1 MAIKPRRR
9 AVHFVL
15 RAGTRWP
22 GGICVRTGPS
32 ARTRVDQR
40 RERDTSH
47 GACGLSCLPQET
59 EEGWRAARVDGR
71 LGFRTRGKCCT
82 STYVP
87 RMPAS
92 LLLVVRAGTKQC
104 ARRQL
109 GDGEGV
115 RGLGPLRRRGRAH
128 RRSLTSTVPVSGRA
142 PRGMIS
148 TVCVLLRGRA
158 LPRPAAPRGNVDRE
172 DEGRRAAA
180 GTRQGIRR
188 VVAGAAW
195 LRPLAGAHVCGAP
208 ASEESNSATASETSL
223 AVVRGSGVHAVEG

>member
-92 LLLVVRAGTKQC
+92 SCWSCGRVRSSAH
-104 ARRQL
+104 
-109 GDGEGV
+109 EGNWV
-115 RGLGPLRRRGRAH
+115 MAKACEGLGRFGGVAVRTAEASH
-128 RRSLTSTVPVSGRA
+128 RRCPCREG
-142 PRGMIS
+142 
-148 TVCVLLRGRA
+148 
-158 LPRPAAPRGNVDRE
+158 RPAA
-172 DEGRRAAA
+172 
-180 GTRQGIRR
+180 
-188 VVAGAAW
+188 
-195 LRPLAGAHVCGAP
+195 
-208 ASEESNSATASETSL
+208 
-223 AVVRGSGVHAVEG
+223 